1 VSRRLAVLIAVLTV
15 AAVPAAAEARTLT
28 IAEAKALTAKK
39 AQKVKRELAGEGAQR
54 ARIPGCWRNSRRQV
68 SCFFSIYGYDEE
80 LDYRWECM
88 LRVVVRLTDSGRYA
102 VRYRNAACG

>member
-1 VSRRLAVLIAVLTV
+1 MSRRLAVLIAALAVAVL
-15 AAVPAAAEARTLT
+15 PATAEARTLS

-39 AQKVKRELAGEGAQR
+39 AEKVKRELRSEGAQR
-54 ARIPGCWRNSRRQV
+54 ARIPGCWRNSARKV
-68 SCFFSIYGYDEE
+68 SCFFSVYGYDEE